1 MYEAL
6 RTVKAVEQAFKDGRY
21 VYFRA
26 NVGGVLGG
34 WIRVGHR
41 GRIFIRG
48 LLRNG
53 EVRTRA

>member
-6 RTVKAVEQAFKDGRY
+6 RTVKAVESAFKAGRY

-26 NVGGVLGG
+26 NYSGTIGR
-34 WIRVGHR
+34 WIRVGNKGR
-41 GRIFIRG
+41 GFFFG
-48 LLRNG
+48 LLRFG

>member
-1 MYEAL
+1 MHERL
-6 RTVKAVEQAFKDGRY
+6 RTVRAVESAFKAGRY

-26 NVGGVLGG
+26 VGGG
-34 WIRVGHR
+34 WVRIGNR

-48 LLRNG
+48 LLRVG